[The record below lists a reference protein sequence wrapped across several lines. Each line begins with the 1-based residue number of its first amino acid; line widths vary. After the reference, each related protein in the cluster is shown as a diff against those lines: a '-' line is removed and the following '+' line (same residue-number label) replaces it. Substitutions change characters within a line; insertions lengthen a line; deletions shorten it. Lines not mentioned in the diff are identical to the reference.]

1 MSVQQQ
7 RRERERADRHRLIV
21 KAARELAEAEGWAAV
36 TTRRL
41 SEAVAYSQPV
51 LYSHFKGKDA
61 IVAAVATDG
70 FEELTGALRAARTG
84 AGADPAAALAALA
97 DAYLDFAGAHPALYE
112 AMFVRRSALEFA
124 TENTPEALRTAFAE
138 FLLTVG
144 PLAGGRDTDTLAEL
158 TWSALHG
165 LATLDRTDRL
175 RPDLAEGRLE
185 LLVDAVVSG
194 GR

>member
-1 MSVQQQ
+1 MSAPQQ
-7 RRERERADRHRLIV
+7 RRERERAERHRLIV
-21 KAARELAEAEGWAAV
+21 GAARELAEREGWEAV

-51 LYSHFKGKDA
+51 LYSHFAGKDA
-61 IVAAVATDG
+61 IVAAVALEG
-70 FEELTGALRAARTG
+70 VEELTGVLRAARADA
-84 AGADPAAALAALA
+84 AGPAAALTALA
-97 DAYLDFAGAHPALYE
+97 RAYLDFARAQPALYE

-124 TENTPEALRTAFAE
+124 TENTPEVLKAAFAE

-144 PLAGGRDTDTLAEL
+144 PLAGGRDPDTLAEL

-165 LATLDRTDRL
+165 LATLDGSSRL
-175 RPDLAEGRLE
+175 RPELAEGRLE
-185 LLVDAVVSG
+185 LLVGAIVSG

>member
-1 MSVQQQ
+1 MSTPQQ

-21 KAARELAEAEGWAAV
+21 KAARDLAETEGWAAV

-61 IVAAVATDG
+61 IVTAVATDG
-70 FEELTGALRAARTG
+70 IEELTVALRAARTG
-84 AGADPAAALAALA
+84 AADPGAALGALA
-97 DAYLDFAGAHPALYE
+97 GTYLDFARSHPALYE
-112 AMFVRRSALEFA
+112 AMFVQQTALEFA
-124 TENTPEALRTAFAE
+124 TENSPEVLKAAFAE
-138 FLLTVG
+138 FLLAVG
-144 PLAGGRDTDTLAEL
+144 PVAGGRDHDTLAEL

-165 LATLDRTDRL
+165 LATLDGSGRL
-175 RPDLAEGRLE
+175 RPDLAEGRLK